1 MIEKNWY
8 DAKTY
13 CEDDGEYIATFETLE
28 SINWLIHTI
37 HATPGNHNCF
47 YFYLIFLVIDDCFT
61 VIW

>member
-37 HATPGNHNCF
+37 HANTGNHNFF
-47 YFYLIFLVIDDCFT
+47 YFHLIFPSY
-61 VIW
+61 